1 MPHLRRGLLVGIDEA
16 GRGPIIGP
24 MVIAGVAIEPKA
36 AKELAELGVRD
47 SKDLTPSQRRE
58 LFPEIM
64 RLVKHAVIV
73 KVPPALIDAVN
84 LNKLEVETIAC
95 IVQRVK
101 SLYGEPEAVYMD
113 AVGPAK
119 KMVAEVKR
127 LTGLRGAVVAEPK
140 ADTRY
145 IPVSAASIIA
155 KVVRDEEIEKL
166 RRAYGVRGSGYPTD
180 PGTLE
185 WIREAYRRS
194 PDTPPWFV
202 RRSWSTLKQIA
213 PRWYKAKN
221 TESKPKNPRQRT
233 LLDFL
238 SRSRGHVDRKR

>member
-1 MPHLRRGLLVGIDEA
+1 LLVGIDEA

-24 MVIAGVAIEPKA
+24 IVIAGVAIELKA
-36 AKELAELGVRD
+36 VRELAELGVRD
-47 SKDLTPSQRRE
+47 SKDLTPSRRKE

-73 KVPPALIDAVN
+73 KVPPALIDTVN
-84 LNKLEVETIAC
+84 LNRLEIETMAY

-101 SLYGEPEAVYMD
+101 SLYGEPEVVYMD

-119 KMVAEVKR
+119 KMAAEVKR
-127 LTGLRGAVVAEPK
+127 LTGLRGVVVAEPK

-145 IPVSAASIIA
+145 VPVSAASIIA
-155 KVVRDEEIEKL
+155 KVVRDEEIEEL
-166 RRAYGVRGSGYPTD
+166 RKVYGVRGSGYPTD

-194 PDTPPWFV
+194 PHTPPWFV
-202 RRSWSTLKQIA
+202 RRSWSTLKRIA
-213 PRWYKAKN
+213 PGWYRAKD
-221 TESKPKNPRQRT
+221 TGSKSADHRQKT

-238 SRSRGHVDRKR
+238 HRR

>member
-1 MPHLRRGLLVGIDEA
+1 MLVGIDEA

-24 MVIAGVAIEPKA
+24 IVIAGVAIELKA
-36 AKELAELGVRD
+36 VRELAELGVRD
-47 SKDLTPSQRRE
+47 SKDLTPSRRKE

-73 KVPPALIDAVN
+73 KVPPALIDTVN
-84 LNKLEVETIAC
+84 LNRLEIETMAY

-101 SLYGEPEAVYMD
+101 SLYGEPEVVYMD

-119 KMVAEVKR
+119 KMAAEVKR
-127 LTGLRGAVVAEPK
+127 LTGLRGVVVAEPK

-145 IPVSAASIIA
+145 VPVSAASIIA
-155 KVVRDEEIEKL
+155 KVVRDEEIEEL
-166 RRAYGVRGSGYPTD
+166 RKVYGVRGSGYPTD

-194 PDTPPWFV
+194 PHTPPWFV
-202 RRSWSTLKQIA
+202 RRSWSTLKRIA
-213 PRWYKAKN
+213 PGWYRAKD
-221 TESKPKNPRQRT
+221 TGSKSADHRQKT

-238 SRSRGHVDRKR
+238 HRR